1 MWWAILVC
9 LGFPAA
15 GWFSPVWADPGVFPE
30 AAPPGAT
37 VTISGKGFGQF
48 KTTQDNRVLF
58 NGSPA
63 LIQRWE
69 PDLLEVKVPLRAT
82 SGPVEVIRG
91 KKRIA
96 VGSFSV
102 QRPTMVFTT
111 SSSNVKGTLWFCL
124 MRFSSRPSCKRAI
137 AAIMSSLSG

>member
-1 MWWAILVC
+1 MRRRGRDPMVRHSGDSTMWWAILVC

-96 VGSFSV
+96 VEIG
-102 QRPTMVFTT
+102 RA
-111 SSSNVKGTLWFCL
+111 
-124 MRFSSRPSCKRAI
+124 SCRERV
-137 AAIMSSLSG
+137 